1 MKIYTKSGDFGET
14 SLFGGRRVSKD
25 DTRLEAYGTIDE
37 LNAVLGVAQSTANDL
52 LTKEIIKWLQNTLF
66 IAGGELASPDT
77 VARSGASNS
86 PVALSEASNSS
97 AATDTIEQPETA
109 KTQFHIPVILE
120 KHSLQAE
127 TYIDTMQAELPEL
140 REFILPSG
148 TAAAAH
154 LHAAR
159 TICRRAERVII
170 TLTKTEQVSKN
181 LVIFVNRLSDLLF
194 VLARWENYQ
203 SGEQDVKWEK

>member
-1 MKIYTKSGDFGET
+1 MKIYTKSGDAGET

-37 LNAVLGVAQSTANDL
+37 LNAVLGVAQSTAHDL
-52 LTKEIIKWLQNTLF
+52 LTKEILKWLQNTLF

-77 VARSGASNS
+77 VARS
-86 PVALSEASNSS
+86 EASNGSIV
-97 AATDTIEQPETA
+97 TDTNQKPEA
-109 KTQFHIPVILE
+109 APKAFHIPVILE

-140 REFILPSG
+140 REFILPGG
-148 TAAAAH
+148 TEAAAH
-154 LHAAR
+154 LQAAR

-170 TLTKTEQVSKN
+170 TLTKTEHVSKN

-194 VLARWENYQ
+194 VLARWENYK

>member
-1 MKIYTKSGDFGET
+1 MKIYTKSGDAGET
-14 SLFGGRRVSKD
+14 SLFGGRRVYKD

-37 LNAVLGVAQSTANDL
+37 LNAVLGVAQSTAKDL

-86 PVALSEASNSS
+86 SVV
-97 AATDTIEQPETA
+97 TDTIQQPETA
-109 KTQFHIPVILE
+109 KPQFQIPVILE
-120 KHSLQAE
+120 KHSQQAE
-127 TYIDTMQAELPEL
+127 TYIDKMQAELPEL
-140 REFILPSG
+140 REFILPGG

-194 VLARWENYQ
+194 ILARWENYQ